1 MEKFVNIWI
10 VISVIVVS
18 ACGGALVDKIY
29 HETQEESDHK
39 KVEIEQKVSQ
49 VCFASLV
56 DMDRTVSYLKGL
68 DTNGVSC
75 AKVVNHLTAKYNR
88 DLRDWELNNE
98 IVRQRYEEL
107 KKVGRKYYELTKDTS
122 VIRLLY

>member
-10 VISVIVVS
+10 RLSVIIIS
-18 ACGGALVDKIY
+18 AVGGALISNIY
-29 HETQEESDHK
+29 HYAQDDSAKK
-39 KVEIEQKVSQ
+39 KVEIEQKVSE
-49 VCFASLV
+49 VCFTNLV
-56 DMDRTVSYLKGL
+56 DMDRTVRYLKGL

-75 AKVVNHLTAKYNR
+75 SKVVNHLTAKYNR

-98 IVRQRYEEL
+98 IVHQRHEEL

>member
-1 MEKFVNIWI
+1 MEKFVNTWI

-18 ACGGALVDKIY
+18 ACGGALISNIY
-29 HETQEESDHK
+29 HDAQDESAKK
-39 KVEIEQKVSQ
+39 KVEIEQKVSE
-49 VCFASLV
+49 VCFTNLV
-56 DMDRTVSYLKGL
+56 DMDRTVRYLKGL

-75 AKVVNHLTAKYNR
+75 SKVVNHLTAKYNR

-98 IVRQRYEEL
+98 IVHKRYDEL

>member
-1 MEKFVNIWI
+1 MEKLLNLWI
-10 VISVIVVS
+10 KIAVIIVS
-18 ACGGALVDKIY
+18 ACGGALVSNIY
-29 HETQEESDHK
+29 HYSQDESAKK
-39 KVEIEQKVSQ
+39 KVEIEHKVSE
-49 VCFASLV
+49 VCFTNLV
-56 DMDRTVSYLKGL
+56 DMDRTVRYLKDL

-75 AKVVNHLTAKYNR
+75 AKVVNHLTTKYNR

-98 IVRQRYEEL
+98 IVHQRYDEL

>member
-18 ACGGALVDKIY
+18 ACGGALISNIY
-29 HETQEESDHK
+29 NDSQAESAKK
-39 KVEIEQKVSQ
+39 KVDLEHKVSE
-49 VCFASLV
+49 VCFTNLV
-56 DMDRTVSYLKGL
+56 DMDRTVRYLKDL

-75 AKVVNHLTAKYNR
+75 SKVVNHLTAKYNR
-88 DLRDWELNNE
+88 EIRDWELNNA
-98 IVRQRYEEL
+98 IVHQRHEEL

>member
-1 MEKFVNIWI
+1 MEKLLNLWI
-10 VISVIVVS
+10 MVAVVTVS
-18 ACGGALVDKIY
+18 ACGGALVSKIY
-29 HETQEESDHK
+29 YESQDESAKK

-49 VCFASLV
+49 VCFTNLV
-56 DMDRTVSYLKGL
+56 DMDRTVKYLKDL

-75 AKVVNHLTAKYNR
+75 SKVVNHLTAKYNR

-98 IVRQRYEEL
+98 IVHQRYEEL

>member
-18 ACGGALVDKIY
+18 ACGGALISNIY
-29 HETQEESDHK
+29 HDSQAESAKK
-39 KVEIEQKVSQ
+39 KVDLEHKVSE
-49 VCFASLV
+49 VCFTNLV
-56 DMDRTVSYLKGL
+56 DMDRTVRYLKDL

-75 AKVVNHLTAKYNR
+75 SKVVNHLTAKYNR
-88 DLRDWELNNE
+88 DIRDWELNNE
-98 IVRQRYEEL
+98 IVRQRYEAL

>member
-1 MEKFVNIWI
+1 MDKLVSLWI
-10 VISVIVVS
+10 KIAVIIVA

-29 HETQEESDHK
+29 HETQAESDHK

-49 VCFASLV
+49 VCFANLV
-56 DMDRTVSYLKGL
+56 DMDRTVRYLKGL

-75 AKVVNHLTAKYNR
+75 SKVVNHLTAKYNR

-98 IVRQRYEEL
+98 IVHQRHEEL
-107 KKVGRKYYELTKDTS
+107 KKVGRKYFELTKDTS
-122 VIRLLY
+122 VLRLIY